1 MVFTSIH
8 QQWTDGTQLGLA
20 NLLFFHHNGLE
31 MIRNTV
37 EIYPLNSWTYPEPFR
52 FCLHPAKL
60 QLLLLPVSPR
70 FRFSQDEAFETS
82 VAALTAGDTMLTT
95 EEDKPGMGIL

>member
-1 MVFTSIH
+1 LIV
-8 QQWTDGTQLGLA
+8 
-20 NLLFFHHNGLE
+20 
-31 MIRNTV
+31 
-37 EIYPLNSWTYPEPFR
+37 
-52 FCLHPAKL
+52 HPTKL

-70 FRFSQDEAFETS
+70 FRFSQDEACETS